1 MATASSAETGKRDT
15 RGESVSAT
23 GVEYIFG
30 ATLVAVVND
39 RTSALDSVVFGVDI
53 QSGDIRG
60 DSPSYAL
67 VVLDTRDT
75 ESDEVRIERD
85 VVSFRK
91 LRRLIE
97 RDEPRV
103 VATDNMYE
111 LATDKDD
118 LVRFLRWL
126 PHGTQLVQVTGAE
139 RPEPLSRV
147 ASRHGVPYGKDPM
160 KEAEAAA
167 RLALANVG
175 YEVAAFENT
184 TTVKVSR
191 GRSTGKGGWSQ
202 DRYTRRIHG
211 SVKQQSREVESS
223 LKEANLDYER
233 DVTEKYGGYSQA
245 LFTVE
250 GRPED
255 IPVSSHR
262 SGDTRVEIERER
274 RDGIEFEPLVKRR
287 DRVIV
292 GIDPG
297 TTTAVAVV
305 GLDGRVLD
313 VHSTRTADTAAVI
326 EWLIERGRPSLV
338 AADVQP
344 MPETVEKFRRSFDAA
359 GWAPASDIPV
369 DEKLHRTREVDY
381 ENDHERDAL
390 AAALFAFDDHE
401 DQFERISRKVPADVD
416 REEVIARVLVSE
428 ESVEAVL
435 REMADDGDGGDPDD
449 ADEEAHE
456 EPELTPEE
464 REIRELRSRV
474 ERLESHVGD
483 LKSTIE
489 EKDETIEEY
498 KEELSD
504 ARREERREARERR
517 EVTRLERENG
527 RLERKVESLESDKA
541 ELADKLD
548 QLKSL
553 WKLDHSNFADVNTN
567 GIFTS
572 DSEWEVAG
580 RESEANE
587 SGGNLVP
594 VKIVEQFT
602 NGALDHTV
610 EEYGIAAGDVVYLRD
625 ASGAGRTTAERL
637 AEFDPKVVLRSGNLS
652 EAADEV
658 LFEADVPVAPAGGV
672 TIQEIDELA
681 VAKESEVESAIS
693 DWEDRAEERQKE
705 QREEMVDQ
713 IISEHRAENRRG

>member
-1 MATASSAETGKRDT
+1 M
-15 RGESVSAT
+15 
-23 GVEYIFG
+23 
-30 ATLVAVVND
+30 ND

-250 GRPED
+250 ARPED
-255 IPVSSHR
+255 IPVSTHR

-369 DEKLHRTREVDY
+369 DEKLHRTRDIDY
-381 ENDHERDAL
+381 DNDHERDAL
-390 AAALFAFDDHE
+390 AAALFAFDAHE

-416 REEVIARVLVSE
+416 REEVIARVLASE

-474 ERLESHVGD
+474 ERLESHVED

-498 KEELSD
+498 KQELSD

-527 RLERKVESLESDKA
+527 RLERNVESLESDKA

-553 WKLDHSNFADVNTN
+553 WKLDHSNFADVNTD
-567 GIFTS
+567 GS
-572 DSEWEVAG
+572 
-580 RESEANE
+580 
-587 SGGNLVP
+587 LVP

-652 EAADEV
+652 EVADEV
-658 LFEADVPVAPAGGV
+658 LFEADIPVAPADGV

-681 VAKESEVESAIS
+681 VAKESEVAAAIE
-693 DWEDRAEERQKE
+693 DWEERAEERQKE

-713 IISEHRAENRRG
+713 IISEHRAENRR

>member
-1 MATASSAETGKRDT
+1 M
-15 RGESVSAT
+15 
-23 GVEYIFG
+23 EYISG
-30 ATLVAVVND
+30 AALVAVVND

-126 PHGTQLVQVTGAE
+126 PHGTKLVQVTGAE

-167 RLALANVG
+167 RLALGNVG

-211 SVKQQSREVESS
+211 SVKQQSREVESA

-250 GRPED
+250 ARPED
-255 IPVSSHR
+255 IPVSTHR

-369 DEKLHRTREVDY
+369 DEKLHRTRDIDY

-416 REEVIARVLVSE
+416 REEVIARVLTSE
-428 ESVEAVL
+428 ESVEAAL
-435 REMADDGDGGDPDD
+435 REMDDDADDGGDDVDD
-449 ADEEAHE
+449 ESHE

-474 ERLESHVGD
+474 ERLESHVED

-527 RLERKVESLESDKA
+527 RLERTVESLEADKA

-553 WKLDHSNFADVNTN
+553 WKLDHSNFADVNTD
-567 GIFTS
+567 GS
-572 DSEWEVAG
+572 
-580 RESEANE
+580 
-587 SGGNLVP
+587 LVP

-637 AEFDPKVVLRSGNLS
+637 AEFDPRVVLRSGNLS

-658 LFEADVPVAPAGGV
+658 LFEADVPVAPADGV
-672 TIQEIDELA
+672 TIREIDELA
-681 VAKESEVESAIS
+681 VAKESEVEAAID

>member
-1 MATASSAETGKRDT
+1 M
-15 RGESVSAT
+15 
-23 GVEYIFG
+23 
-30 ATLVAVVND
+30 ND

-175 YEVAAFENT
+175 YKVAAFENT

-211 SVKQQSREVESS
+211 SVKQQSREVESA

-250 GRPED
+250 ARPED
-255 IPVSSHR
+255 IPVSTHR

-359 GWAPASDIPV
+359 GWAPPSDIPV
-369 DEKLHRTREVDY
+369 DEKLHRTRDIDY
-381 ENDHERDAL
+381 DNDHERDAL
-390 AAALFAFDDHE
+390 AAALFAFDAHE

-416 REEVIARVLVSE
+416 REEVIARVLASE

-435 REMADDGDGGDPDD
+435 REMDDDPDDGGDDP
-449 ADEEAHE
+449 DEEPHE

-474 ERLESHVGD
+474 ERLESHVED

-553 WKLDHSNFADVNTN
+553 WKLDHSNFADVNTD
-567 GIFTS
+567 GS
-572 DSEWEVAG
+572 
-580 RESEANE
+580 
-587 SGGNLVP
+587 LVP

-637 AEFDPKVVLRSGNLS
+637 AEFDPRVVLRSGNLS
-652 EAADEV
+652 EVADEV
-658 LFEADVPVAPAGGV
+658 LFEAEIPVAPADGV

-681 VAKESEVESAIS
+681 VAKESEVEAAIG

-705 QREEMVDQ
+705 QQKEMVDQ

>member
-1 MATASSAETGKRDT
+1 M
-15 RGESVSAT
+15 
-23 GVEYIFG
+23 
-30 ATLVAVVND
+30 ND

-167 RLALANVG
+167 RLALGNVG

-250 GRPED
+250 ARPED
-255 IPVSSHR
+255 IPVSTHR

-416 REEVIARVLVSE
+416 REEVIARVLASE

-435 REMADDGDGGDPDD
+435 REMDDDADDGGDD
-449 ADEEAHE
+449 ADDESHE

-474 ERLESHVGD
+474 ERLESHVED

-498 KEELSD
+498 KDELSD

-553 WKLDHSNFADVNTN
+553 WKLDHSNFADVNTD
-567 GIFTS
+567 GS
-572 DSEWEVAG
+572 
-580 RESEANE
+580 
-587 SGGNLVP
+587 LVP

-652 EAADEV
+652 EVADEV
-658 LFEADVPVAPAGGV
+658 LFEADVPVAPAEGV

>member
-1 MATASSAETGKRDT
+1 M
-15 RGESVSAT
+15 
-23 GVEYIFG
+23 
-30 ATLVAVVND
+30 ND

-250 GRPED
+250 ARPED
-255 IPVSSHR
+255 IPVSTHR

-369 DEKLHRTREVDY
+369 DEKLHRTRDIDY
-381 ENDHERDAL
+381 DNDHERDAL
-390 AAALFAFDDHE
+390 AAALFAFDAHE

-416 REEVIARVLVSE
+416 REEVIARVLASE

-474 ERLESHVGD
+474 ERLESHVED

-498 KEELSD
+498 KQELSD

-553 WKLDHSNFADVNTN
+553 WKLDHSNFADVNTD
-567 GIFTS
+567 GS
-572 DSEWEVAG
+572 
-580 RESEANE
+580 
-587 SGGNLVP
+587 LVP

-652 EAADEV
+652 EVADEV
-658 LFEADVPVAPAGGV
+658 LFEADIPVAPADGV

-681 VAKESEVESAIS
+681 VAKESEVAAAIE
-693 DWEDRAEERQKE
+693 DWEERAEERQKE

-713 IISEHRAENRRG
+713 IISEHRAENRR